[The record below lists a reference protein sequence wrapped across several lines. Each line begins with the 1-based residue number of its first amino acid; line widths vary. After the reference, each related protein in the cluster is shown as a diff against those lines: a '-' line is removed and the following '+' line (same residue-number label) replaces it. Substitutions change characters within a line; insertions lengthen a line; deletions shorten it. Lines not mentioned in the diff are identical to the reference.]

1 MTPEKTIRFQLTVFL
16 VAVIAM
22 IAGAFFTIQHEKA
35 KYPTPP
41 EYNCGAVRC

>member
-1 MTPEKTIRFQLTVFL
+1 MTPEKTIRFQMIFFL

-22 IAGAFFTIQHEKA
+22 IAGAVLTIQHEKV